1 MTSPIVRI
9 PAEDLS
15 RQYQQIRWEIAA
27 AIDKVL
33 PSGRYTLGPV
43 VAEFETEMAAYCG
56 VKYCV
61 GVSNGTDALH
71 LALAAMNVGPGDEVI
86 TQANTYV
93 ATAFAISYVGATPV
107 FVDVE
112 PEYFNMDVQKLEEK
126 ITERTKVIIP
136 VHLYGHAVEMDPL
149 MELAETHG
157 LKILEDAA
165 HAHGGTYK
173 GRPTCS
179 LGHAAAVSF
188 YPAKVMGAYGDAGA
202 ILTNDETLDARLRVL
217 RYMGQ
222 EVKHTHLEIGF
233 QKRLDPLQAA
243 ILSVKLRHLD
253 NWIERRRYVAAQ
265 YNQLLHGLPLRV
277 PKEADDVRHV
287 YYMYPIQTPKRDA
300 LMEFLSDRGIG
311 TQVIYPTPVPMQPC
325 YRNLEYEEADIPVAV
340 ELARGN
346 LCLPMFP
353 ELSDDEIE
361 FIGTSVQVFF
371 QDFDQ

>member
-27 AIDKVL
+27 AIDKML

-112 PEYFNMDVQKLEEK
+112 PEYSNMDVQKLEEK

-149 MELAETHG
+149 MELAEKHG
-157 LKILEDAA
+157 LKVLEDAA

-173 GRPTCS
+173 GRPTGS

-202 ILTNDETLDARLRVL
+202 ILTDDEKLDSRLRVL

-253 NWIERRRYVAAQ
+253 GWIEKRRHVAAR
-265 YNQLLHGLPLRV
+265 YNQLLQGLEVRV
-277 PKEADDVRHV
+277 PKEANHARHV
-287 YYMYPIQTPKRDA
+287 YYMYAIHTPEREA
-300 LMEFLSDRGIG
+300 LMQFLMERGIG
-311 TQVIYPTPVPMQPC
+311 TQIIYPTPVPMQPC
-325 YRNLEYEEADIPVAV
+325 YQGLEYVDTDIPVAAR
-340 ELARGN
+340 LAKEN

-353 ELSDDEIE
+353 ELTDEEIE
-361 FIGTSVQVFF
+361 YVGASIQAFF
-371 QDFDQ
+371 EDLKQ